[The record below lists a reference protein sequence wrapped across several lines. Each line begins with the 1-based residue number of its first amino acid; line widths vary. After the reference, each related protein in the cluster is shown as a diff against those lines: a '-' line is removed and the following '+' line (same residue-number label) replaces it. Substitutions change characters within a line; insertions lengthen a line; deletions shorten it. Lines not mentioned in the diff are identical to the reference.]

1 LGYRCDTAGNSLEVV
16 EAVHRQ
22 KYDLIFMDIQ
32 MPEMDGYEATNIILE
47 DFQEPNAP
55 VIIVMTA
62 NALSTDREKCLAY
75 GMKDYL
81 FKPVRLE
88 QVKEMI
94 EKWGYYLQNTNS
106 KNA

>member
-1 LGYRCDTAGNSLEVV
+1 
-16 EAVHRQ
+16 
-22 KYDLIFMDIQ
+22 
-32 MPEMDGYEATNIILE
+32 
-47 DFQEPNAP
+47 
-55 VIIVMTA
+55 
-62 NALSTDREKCLAY
+62 
-75 GMKDYL
+75 MKDYL